1 MRRLSSILLIAF
13 ALLVSGL
20 SLTSAEANTGDTE
33 HYVAKTD
40 QFAEIDLGKKG
51 PSQGDQL
58 VFHDDLRDRHHDDA
72 GELNGTCTATHVKG
86 RTMTMQCLVTASLDD
101 GDLTVHGI
109 TQSDDRRATLAVTG
123 GTDDYSDASGEV
135 HVKFVSD
142 TKTLITV
149 DLN

>member
-1 MRRLSSILLIAF
+1 MRRISSILLIAF

-20 SLTSAEANTGDTE
+20 SLTSAEATSGDTQR
-33 HYVAKTD
+33 YVSTTD

-51 PSQGDQL
+51 PSLGDQL
-58 VFHDDLRDRHHDDA
+58 VFHDNLRARHNHDA
-72 GELNGTCTATHVKG
+72 GELNGVCTATHLKG

-101 GDLTVHGI
+101 GDLTVHGV
-109 TQSDDRRATLAVTG
+109 TKSDERRATLAITG